1 MFAEDSLVRLGGS
14 GKINWKSVAS
24 EDAPVKADSHRP
36 AATRSRRKRKITGKK
51 CEEAI
56 SRRSAATGE
65 KKKMKKKKNTAKPNC
80 AKPHNGTGRCTH
92 ACWGARGDDARQASQ
107 VHGWQTR
114 SFGVAILILGW
125 PLRAASGSRPRENA
139 VVP

>member
-65 KKKMKKKKNTAKPNC
+65 KKKKSEKKKKKAQRNPIVQNRTTEREGAHTP
-80 AKPHNGTGRCTH
+80 AGEHAATTLARRPRYMGGRR
-92 ACWGARGDDARQASQ
+92 AVSASQ
-107 VHGWQTR
+107 Y
-114 SFGVAILILGW
+114 
-125 PLRAASGSRPRENA
+125 
-139 VVP
+139 